1 LEQCKRA
8 DAHKLEKFKQKI
20 QTINF
25 FENDRKTISQQIP
38 AGPPI
43 NEHASLKAAAASF
56 EDLNR

>member
-1 LEQCKRA
+1 M
-8 DAHKLEKFKQKI
+8 QKM

-25 FENDRKTISQQIP
+25 FENDRQKISQQIP

-43 NEHASLKAAAASF
+43 NEHASLKLAAASF